1 MLNLLIKVRD
11 GIVELNWLKSGLA
24 DVEIVRRERWST
36 RGYVVIYTAL
46 GIEIV
51 HVHKLP
57 LNTNNLST
65 LNWEGH
71 DVEWNSDV
79 NVRKQQ
85 TRRAVQA
92 LKD

>member
-11 GIVELNWLKSGLA
+11 GIVELNWLKSGLT

-36 RGYVVIYTAL
+36 RSYVVIYTPL

-51 HVHKLP
+51 HA
-57 LNTNNLST
+57 
-65 LNWEGH
+65 
-71 DVEWNSDV
+71 VERNSHV